1 VRGVLI
7 HQPHTVPAS
16 TLPPGLRF
24 AATNT
29 YTDMGKDNVQDVA
42 SLENASNSQADAQV
56 PVQQSADS
64 TTTNAS
70 VEPRAESRYSVGDL
84 RTESIATCIAVI
96 PTAGSNAGKQMYVI
110 NGKHWS
116 RHEPLPTHNTV
127 VLEYVTWKDK
137 RTGLDAFGWNVAG
150 TNVDA
155 FSLTI
160 DQKIAKVVSHD
171 ASYSQAIALLLK

>member
-1 VRGVLI
+1 MRGVLI

-24 AATNT
+24 AATKT
-29 YTDMGKDNVQDVA
+29 YTDMPDPKLQDVA

-70 VEPRAESRYSVGDL
+70 VEPRAESRYSVGDI
-84 RTESIATCIAVI
+84 RTEHIASWVGVI
-96 PTAGSNAGKQMYVI
+96 PTSGTNAGKQMYVI

-116 RHEPLPTHNTV
+116 RHQPDPSHNTV
-127 VLEYVTWKDK
+127 VLEYVSWKDK
-137 RTGLDAFGWNVAG
+137 RTGLDAYGWNVMG
-150 TNVDA
+150 TNVD
-155 FSLTI
+155 SLAMSAV
-160 DQKIAKVVSHD
+160 QKVALITQHD
-171 ASYSQAIALLLK
+171 IGYAQAIAYLLK